1 MLKPIKPISRN
12 KFFILA
18 VLWTVFVLTASL
30 MPVHPPGKL
39 PEQSDKLVHVFFFAL
54 LYFFWNRTRLF
65 HAISLLVYLVL
76 FGIIIEILQGI
87 LPFGRHFDW
96 LDVLADFFGI
106 ILIYFIRDNNK

>member
-1 MLKPIKPISRN
+1 M
-12 KFFILA
+12 ILA
-18 VLWTVFVLTASL
+18 VFWTAFVLIASL

-39 PEQSDKLVHVFFFAL
+39 PAQSDKLVHVIFFAL
-54 LYFFWNRTRLF
+54 LYYFWTKTGLF
-65 HAISLLVYLVL
+65 RSISLLVYLVF

-106 ILIYFIRDNNK
+106 ILVYFCGIIMKNNHAVKSFLE